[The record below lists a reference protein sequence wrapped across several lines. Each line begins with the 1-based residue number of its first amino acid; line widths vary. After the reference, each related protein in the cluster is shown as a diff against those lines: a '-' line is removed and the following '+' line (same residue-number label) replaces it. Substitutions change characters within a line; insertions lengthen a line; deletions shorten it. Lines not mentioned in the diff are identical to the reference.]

1 MDGKP
6 KKKGRP
12 MPLAG
17 QGPEEAGRQSESTS
31 DAAFNKWLQMGLHTM
46 FDDVASEPIPED
58 LLKLIEQDREK

>member
-1 MDGKP
+1 
-6 KKKGRP
+6 

-17 QGPEEAGRQSESTS
+17 QRPEEAGRQSESTS